1 MRGRSDTG
9 SEAAAV
15 AVVLL
20 VAVVLVMEAL
30 AIDEVCYTQH

>member
-9 SEAAAV
+9 GAAAAV
-15 AVVLL
+15 
-20 VAVVLVMEAL
+20 VASVMEAL